1 MAHTEDKK
9 WIYIDLV
16 EKGTIA
22 ALRQRIVDHVR
33 SNRRIKKLG
42 VEVAEHARLTIASG
56 LKADQFNAAWAMLA
70 PQGFTA
76 QQRVSDVVLMKRE
89 LDHTSIDQHV
99 RTFPLD
105 PQR

>member
-1 MAHTEDKK
+1 MAHSEDKK
-9 WIYIDLV
+9 CIYIDLN

-42 VEVAEHARLTIASG
+42 VDVTERPMLTIASG

-70 PQGFTA
+70 PLGFTA

-89 LDHTSIDQHV
+89 LDATSIDEHV
-99 RTFPLD
+99 RTFPLEAEK
-105 PQR
+105 